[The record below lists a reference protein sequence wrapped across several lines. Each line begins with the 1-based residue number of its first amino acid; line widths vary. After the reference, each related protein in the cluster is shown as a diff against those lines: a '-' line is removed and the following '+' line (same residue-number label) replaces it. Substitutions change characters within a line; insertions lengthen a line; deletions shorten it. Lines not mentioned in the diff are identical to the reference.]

1 MEEIYSASTLKLDKF
16 ALCRILG
23 GEGAGTIQA
32 MTYQHLVGD
41 GRIFMAASA

>member
-1 MEEIYSASTLKLDKF
+1 MKEIYSASGLKLDKF

-23 GEGAGTIQA
+23 GEGAYTLEA